1 MSKTQNTSLRSQ
13 IGKVAAACS
22 LIAIAG
28 FYVPLF
34 SLKSILG
41 ELPLCVTDMYS
52 VGPNRGGVY
61 IAAICSIVLI
71 ICTIIQFFKS
81 YGLLSLLSAFV
92 ASFPLYIVFE
102 AQEGENGSLVDL
114 KVGFLIALVATV
126 VLLICSLMQYVDYI
140 RSMRHPGRVAIIG
153 LLMLV
158 FPFIAR
164 LLPYS
169 FVYVLAM
176 VLAMFA
182 IPAGILML
190 VSALLGAIFSRN
202 RRKRD
207 DTAAADQTVQAD
219 NVADTS
225 NVENV
230 GNITAG
236 PDTITDTPKTGSGTG
251 ISGKVAT
258 GIAIVILFVLA
269 GIFWAKR
276 EKSPFVGTWRLYEES
291 KTPEGYVDAVY
302 KYTLRLD
309 FNDASVKNG
318 ETERVLGII
327 YAIEDCAGYAAET
340 EDIIMEAKT
349 RGNTAYIKYRHQET
363 GEIWSA
369 TLTYDKEKD
378 AVTFVNGEM
387 LEKGPGT
394 PPDDAP
400 VYASDFEGRIF
411 YTEPDCA
418 TLLRVDLDPNYV
430 FVTDGESEASENET
444 DEALNADAD
453 AAHATEETVQD
464 DTDDSAGQV
473 ELSDRIFYAEYSEG
487 TDMQLKCRFKETGEV
502 IELVDNEGNSPLLSY
517 GICWAWPTSDGS
529 GALIVSGDGGTDTV
543 FYKLIKVD
551 ADNRLEVLD
560 DCSGFTFNYIM
571 QNSLNAESPSIERVE
586 DKIVVKLAGEN
597 GDETHY
603 YDMSGNRL

>member
-1 MSKTQNTSLRSQ
+1 MSKTQNTSLRS
-13 IGKVAAACS
+13 IVGKIAAISS
-22 LIAIAG
+22 LIAIAEY
-28 FYVPLF
+28 YVPIF
-34 SLKSILG
+34 SVKSLLG
-41 ELPLCVTDMYS
+41 EVSLCVTNMYS
-52 VGPNRGGVY
+52 LGPNQGGIMMSV
-61 IAAICSIVLI
+61 ICSIVLI
-71 ICTIIQFFKS
+71 VCAIVQFFKS
-81 YGLLSLLSAFV
+81 SGLLSLLSAFFV
-92 ASFPLYIVFE
+92 SFPLYLVSK
-102 AQEGENGSLVDL
+102 AQEGEYGSSVSL
-114 KVGFLIALVATV
+114 KVGFVIALLATV
-126 VLLICSLMQYVDYI
+126 VLLICSLIQYMDYI
-140 RSMRHPGRVAIIG
+140 RSMRHPGRMAIIG
-153 LLMLV
+153 LLILV
-158 FPFIAR
+158 FPCIT
-164 LLPYS
+164 LWLPYALI
-169 FVYVLAM
+169 YILAS
-176 VLAMFA
+176 FA

-207 DTAAADQTVQAD
+207 DAAAADKTVQAD

-225 NVENV
+225 NVADV
-230 GNITAG
+230 GNITAES
-236 PDTITDTPKTGSGTG
+236 DSVTDTPKTGSGTG
-251 ISGKVAT
+251 ISGKVAA

-340 EDIIMEAKT
+340 EDIIIEAKT